1 MRKYELVVI
10 IKAGLGKA
18 GDKLPAFLKKVK
30 AKITDKK
37 ELGVKEL
44 AYPIQKEAKGLYV
57 QYIIEASGNLGQ
69 ELDRFFHLNSK
80 NYLRYLLV
88 VRED

>member
-10 IKAGLGKA
+10 VRSGLGKA
-18 GDKLPAFLKKVK
+18 GDKLPAFFKKVK
-30 AKITDKK
+30 AKVIDRQ
-37 ELGVKEL
+37 ELGTKNL
-44 AYPIQKEAKGLYV
+44 AYPIKKETKGLYV
-57 QYIIEASGNLGQ
+57 KYVIEAAGNLGQ